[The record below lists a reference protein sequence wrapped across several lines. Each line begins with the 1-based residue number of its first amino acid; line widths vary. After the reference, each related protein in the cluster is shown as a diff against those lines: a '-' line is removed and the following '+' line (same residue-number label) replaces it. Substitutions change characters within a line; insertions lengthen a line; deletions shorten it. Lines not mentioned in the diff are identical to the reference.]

1 MTRLNLSAALALI
14 ALTFVSAGTATAQSF
29 FWHTPQTGGSYP
41 KWADVPL
48 VPGKVYFDVGLGY
61 FTFQKAMPPSPQWH
75 LTEGRLK
82 VYTKDSAGTWTLR
95 LTMTSAATGQRTYT
109 NSIEED
115 VTWSDPQV
123 LAQNKTRFDKGVQ
136 VKLVVEADIT
146 NGTNTNTQTY
156 LVQYVTATP

>member
-1 MTRLNLSAALALI
+1 M
-14 ALTFVSAGTATAQSF
+14 
-29 FWHTPQTGGSYP
+29 
-41 KWADVPL
+41 
-48 VPGKVYFDVGLGY
+48 
-61 FTFQKAMPPSPQWH
+61 
-75 LTEGRLK
+75 TEGRLK

-95 LTMTSAATGQRTYT
+95 LTMTSASTGQRTYT